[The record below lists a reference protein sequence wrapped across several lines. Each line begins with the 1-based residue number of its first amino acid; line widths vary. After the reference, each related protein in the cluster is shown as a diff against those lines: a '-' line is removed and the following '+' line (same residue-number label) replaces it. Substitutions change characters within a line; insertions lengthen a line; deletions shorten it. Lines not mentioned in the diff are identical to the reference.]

1 MIESGDEKA
10 LRDQFAAA
18 ALPAM
23 AGAYRP
29 GETSMRD
36 LADQLARAAYA
47 LADAMLRERAKDK
60 TK

>member
-1 MIESGDEKA
+1 MPEHEDEKT

-47 LADAMLRERAKDK
+47 LADAMLKERGKDK
-60 TK
+60 SK